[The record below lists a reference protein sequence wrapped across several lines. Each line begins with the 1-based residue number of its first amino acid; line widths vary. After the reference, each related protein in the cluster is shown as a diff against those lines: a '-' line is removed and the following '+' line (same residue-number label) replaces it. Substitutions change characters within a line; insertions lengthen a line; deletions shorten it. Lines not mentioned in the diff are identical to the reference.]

1 MKNTEMKTQ
10 LWIISSS
17 QKIYK
22 GLGTIVDTL
31 VLSIIRLRDVII
43 LTIFMLSVF
52 SLLGLQLYMG
62 VLRRKCVWN
71 GSSNLT
77 HIEYAQYIEDSSK
90 TDFLMALKKM
100 KIDFIFIQI
109 QENWVRGPFEGY
121 VLCGNRYEYAS
132 ILNFFV

>member
-1 MKNTEMKTQ
+1 MQKENTIMNYIFITKTN
-10 LWIISSS
+10 
-17 QKIYK
+17 K

-90 TDFLMALKKM
+90 KL
-100 KIDFIFIQI
+100 IF
-109 QENWVRGPFEGY
+109 
-121 VLCGNRYEYAS
+121 
-132 ILNFFV
+132 